1 MMMMIII
8 IIIIHILKKIY
19 TRFLGMVWNHQAATL
34 EESEIAYGQPCLRSA
49 S

>member
-1 MMMMIII
+1 MMMIMMIII
-8 IIIIHILKKIY
+8 IIIQILKN
-19 TRFLGMVWNHQAATL
+19 RPVFWMVWNHQAATL